1 MKIHQRNQMIVE
13 IKELALEYWGMNL
26 QGGSFEEHLKKILDN
41 YIELDYATLEDE
53 EDSLYFMW

>member
-1 MKIHQRNQMIVE
+1 MIVE
-13 IKELALEYWGMNL
+13 IKNLALEYWGMNL